1 MELKGCMAKSLA
13 GHDKDSIYVIIEE
26 KENYVYLSDGKYRL
40 IDNPKKKKVKH
51 IEIIEYLDKDLF
63 DKINN
68 NIEVRN
74 EEIKRSLKC
83 YKKDI

>member
-1 MELKGCMAKSLA
+1 MELKGRMAKSLA
-13 GHDKDSIYVIIEE
+13 GNDKDSIYVIIEE

-40 IDNPKKKKVKH
+40 RDNPKKKKIKH
-51 IEIIEYLDKDLF
+51 IEILENIDKDLF

-74 EEIKRSLKC
+74 EEIKRSLKY

>member
-1 MELKGCMAKSLA
+1 MELKGRLAKSLA

-40 IDNPKKKKVKH
+40 MDNPKKKKVKH